1 MSTNYSDRPVA
12 LPETTQILS
21 FAAGPFETNCYVLI
35 DGSDAT
41 SGENFPAVVIDP
53 GLGAYEHIQGLA
65 TEHNFKV
72 EKVVL
77 THGHIDHIRDAGAF
91 GVSVFVHELDRFM
104 LEMDQAASPLAVPF
118 DVANMPAIEDIHPLE
133 DSISIGGTE
142 FEIHHMPGHSPGH
155 VMFRVD
161 GLIIGGDVLFRGGVG
176 RTDLPGCS
184 PEDMMLSLKKL
195 TTDFADEDI
204 VLPGHGPHTTIGEEK
219 RTNSFL
225 AAVK

>member
-1 MSTNYSDRPVA
+1 MSTESAPSPVD
-12 LPETTQILS
+12 LPESTQILS
-21 FAAGPFETNCYVLI
+21 FPAGPFETNCYVVI

-41 SGENFPAVVIDP
+41 SGENSPAVVIDP
-53 GLGAYEHIQGLA
+53 GLGAFAHIQRLA
-65 TEHNFKV
+65 EENKFFV

-91 GVSVFVHELDRFM
+91 GVPVYVHELDRFM
-104 LEMDQAASPLAVPF
+104 LEMDQTASPLAQPF
-118 DVANMPAIEDIHPLE
+118 DVANMPKIEDIRPLG
-133 DSISIGGTE
+133 DSISIGGAE

-155 VMFRVD
+155 VMFRVN
-161 GLIIGGDVLFRGGVG
+161 GLIFGGDVLFRGGVG

-195 TTDFADEDI
+195 TTDFSDGDI